1 MNRLSSQIAGW
12 IPVLLEWTGAVKSA
26 VDVWQVIPGACMSVP
41 VSAHAVLAV
50 SFASVVAVGHA
61 AQDRFD
67 DVDATGASPWARLLA
82 LNALAVAFW
91 PGLVSP
97 WLLGSTAGNVFG
109 IVAFAT
115 VGTLC
120 AALFWEVIISSG
132 RRVLLAC
139 SQARKRCCRCMQQR
153 RPRLVRPSGSSEDA
167 NSSDDELRD
176 KKVASAAE
184 IVRLLIPA
192 FVFVLLLVNVV
203 AVIVSQMHLDGCPAA
218 FADPT
223 AELPSGVSYPVG
235 FSRDAE
241 ARGRAVSNVMR
252 WSSAAAF
259 SLACVILVA
268 RAQEAM
274 ADKRSAAS
282 RASARNLRQ
291 TLRVLSHET
300 RGPVNGAVLALSLL
314 ERSVR
319 RHDNDEVEDLL
330 GDLRVSLERTK
341 RGLDSLLALQ
351 SAHASDKAASDVQWE
366 WCAAHAVSLRQ
377 VRATMRGA
385 CAAEG
390 VELALEMVEPCD
402 DGQPGAPKGRLLPP
416 GSPFLKP
423 KVPSAPL
430 DEASVA
436 GLSQLGATQGIPELE
451 PLALPAAH
459 SAGSIMTGRRHQ
471 SSSQGFGGGLARAPP
486 ATPRRAAGLR
496 RSSGRPRAVPSDP
509 DGCRSL
515 VPRWEVFVDADKVTA
530 VCLNF
535 VSNALKHAPAQGGSI
550 ALRVSLRVTG
560 DLGPSLQDTSR
571 PTTPASARS
580 AVQGG
585 ASLAMQPHASLPR
598 RRGNSRSRAGAH
610 LSSNSVGE
618 AARTS
623 GRPGPGLPALPL
635 ALESSLPASD
645 VDLVRA
651 ALLPRRAPPC
661 TGDKAGSVPEQSG
674 GALREVTSASAGSG
688 ATGRRNR
695 TARVCPASG
704 PAPGR
709 GQDIPSAACTTASAS
724 ATVSQRR
731 GESASSPMGKQ
742 SASSSLRPTLKGS
755 ASSLTGKHE
764 ASAAAPPPPA
774 RDDETEHASSGQET
788 SADGIPSSA
797 ALTAGAGAAATD
809 AQSSSAARRP
819 SSIVAGIRQPAACGR
834 GSHAALGRKRDIS
847 AEQTGPTVDTSV
859 ATAAMERDRLARAL
873 ADDESFTLGQV
884 PTGDG
889 SAPGKTITPTN
900 LDDPPAQAPLQRCML
915 VVEAVDNGAGLPE
928 HVMTSGKLFTPF
940 ARLQQGDACLRMSS
954 TGLGL
959 AIVKSMVVTDL
970 GGAVGVASKHGQGAC
985 FFALIPC
992 WGRLSSEAVRGP
1004 GPGQGQGAARCG
1016 LPRLLEEPSAAG
1028 RARAPGWVPVQCP
1041 PQQDPQEVGPT
1052 HRQAASLPTTP
1063 KLHAGDVG
1071 GGLTA
1076 EELAG
1081 VVGRAA
1087 GGRATRALSVAESN
1101 STTRKSSM
1109 SRGERES
1116 RRAARNASR
1125 VASSQRMALSPVARV
1140 GSMTGKPL
1148 CLVVDDDAISR
1159 SLTARLIR
1167 SFGLDATTLDDGEA
1181 FVQHLTAALKGTA
1194 SASVRWPS
1202 VVCLD
1207 SSMPKLSGP
1216 AALAKL
1222 DDLATQ
1228 LDSDGSVVEAARLR
1242 SLPIIGVTG
1251 NALAGDKARF
1261 IRAGARTVVVKPVDA
1276 PLLRGSLSAC
1286 LGPLMPM

>member
-1 MNRLSSQIAGW
+1 MLNLRPGEWEWLAMAPDGRHLSPGLSVHHPAASQDQLPKMEASPVAGTRWGHASFLVACVVVMALTMAAPAAVGARHEYLVYDGADHASTLAAVTTTAGAALVALAMVFFARGALEPRDRVGALDLAAGMIAGW

-598 RRGNSRSRAGAH
+598 RRGNSRSRAGSH

-970 GGAVGVASKHGQGAC
+970 GGAVG
-985 FFALIPC
+985 
-992 WGRLSSEAVRGP
+992 
-1004 GPGQGQGAARCG
+1004 
-1016 LPRLLEEPSAAG
+1016 
-1028 RARAPGWVPVQCP
+1028 
-1041 PQQDPQEVGPT
+1041 
-1052 HRQAASLPTTP
+1052 
-1063 KLHAGDVG
+1063 
-1071 GGLTA
+1071 
-1076 EELAG
+1076 
-1081 VVGRAA
+1081 
-1087 GGRATRALSVAESN
+1087 
-1101 STTRKSSM
+1101 
-1109 SRGERES
+1109 
-1116 RRAARNASR
+1116 
-1125 VASSQRMALSPVARV
+1125 RMALSPVARV